1 MVSVSR
7 AAVEPM
13 ARWAWAAVGGDAVG
27 HRASAPVLRTRR
39 SVFLM
44 GLARAH
50 RMCKDSHM
58 ATNLAI
64 DDKLLERALRIGGE
78 KTKKATV
85 TEALREYIARRE
97 QATIVELFGKVD
109 VDPSYDYKERRRRR

>member
-1 MVSVSR
+1 
-7 AAVEPM
+7 
-13 ARWAWAAVGGDAVG
+13 
-27 HRASAPVLRTRR
+27 
-39 SVFLM
+39 M